1 MRHALVMCFNWKILA
16 GLAAVGVAVLVFA
29 PEAGL
34 AVLPLLLLA
43 ACPLSMVVMMFA
55 MRGHSGSGSCHH
67 TEGDA
72 SIEATQARL
81 AALPEEG
88 QRLELDLSGAAA
100 SSESEKVTPPTGAS
114 ATPSQAGS

>member
-1 MRHALVMCFNWKILA
+1 MRHALGMCFNWKILA
-16 GLAAVGVAVLVFA
+16 GLAAVGVLVFA

-43 ACPLSMVVMMFA
+43 ACPLSMVLMMFA

-72 SIEATQARL
+72 FS
-81 AALPEEG
+81 ALPEEG

-100 SSESEKVTPPTGAS
+100 SSESEKVTPPSGAS
-114 ATPSQAGS
+114 ATPAQAGS